1 MKPSSSPIQVI
12 RLERD
17 RKKFLPL
24 WRYHSFPNPLQLADG
39 HFNCA
44 TMQELEKQSG
54 FSGLRAIQMLP
65 AYIFAL
71 QLFDDPRQHGQCLKK
86 TD

>member
-17 RKKFLPL
+17 RRKKLPL

-39 HFNCA
+39 HFQLCYYA
-44 TMQELEKQSG
+44 GAGKTML
-54 FSGLRAIQMLP
+54 SGLRAIQTQP
-65 AYIFAL
+65 VYIFAL

-86 TD
+86 TN